1 MSTNTIKVTGSTG
14 EIYISPQTTQTYK
27 NVTLFGYGYLDWGRV
42 VNQSLV
48 TLMDKVDVLSTSGMS
63 QITFDLETYTET
75 QTIAR
80 TAEFNL
86 WKTEYKTILTDMVN
100 VFTTSVNENITS
112 FTDAQTTINT
122 AVTDELGRLDI
133 KISDEYNTFIS
144 TVDEKIT
151 DVVNTNLVS
160 IVSTIN
166 TAINATETALSQL
179 NSTKLSLDQKVLE
192 FNNLI
197 ANFKITFQD
206 AFDNFKTDTAN
217 TLEDNK
223 NIIIQYVNEKL
234 LGYASILTA
243 QSDRLDMLEIV
254 LEGVNLEALQNM
266 IVDKVNNITSVI
278 VNNYLS
284 DLVSRVEAMEDY
296 FIDMDGLITTKVGN
310 IVNPIV
316 NTINDTVTAL
326 NNKFVSYD
334 ATLTDFNLIISDLR
348 TWTRDFDSFIETYYA
363 DAQEFVEEIKY
374 MQDAYMISAGN
385 STSLVSIMKKIA
397 EATIKQTDYNSK
409 NLINLIEQTQN
420 SFISALRN
428 SNFDENSL
436 IKTET
441 YKSNIQTNGLTNYK
455 FDNIF
460 KSSEF
465 ELLEF
470 GYSESNDTSKIK
482 FIFLSVK
489 LPDSALP
496 NDFDMTKLKVSLGG
510 LTIPDTSGKS
520 SFEAPIFRLPRQY
533 LIIDDIGEYIPDYE
547 TIIGDQNIGT
557 ITDSL
562 YYANIQSTDI
572 IIITIP
578 ETMPFTSDMLIT
590 LTNNTNVISFKI
602 DDLEN
607 KSSSNFVSKVVKN
620 ISSYSTAAQAL
631 INSTVLPYVTYSKT
645 QTDINI
651 PVKDLVKTV
660 SGKEFH
666 IKVNLPTNGTLTNI
680 IYNDGTSDI
689 TKTITNRDTFNPNL
703 TTYVSNG
710 WNSTLNFY
718 KDILTTGVLKF
729 TVSSTATKVT
739 GTINYKIGTTAYS
752 EDFSSEVS
760 NVTSK
765 QIEVNIASGGY
776 TEIDT
781 QPIFGTID
789 ARIITADVK
798 ILDEISTSDTYQM
811 WVDAKNLST
820 NVIRSTRYLRVYN
833 EYSTS
838 LKFHINLISR

>member
-14 EIYISPQTTQTYK
+14 EVYISPQTTQTYK

-75 QTIAR
+75 QTVAR

-166 TAINATETALSQL
+166 TAINATEMALSQL

-206 AFDNFKTDTAN
+206 AFDDFKTDTAN

-266 IVDKVNNITSVI
+266 IVDKVNNITSII

-296 FIDMDGLITTKVGN
+296 FADMDGLITTKVGN

-316 NTINDTVTAL
+316 NTINDTVDVL
-326 NNKFVSYD
+326 YNKFVSYD
-334 ATLTDFNLIISDLR
+334 ATLTNFNLVITDFRI
-348 TWTRDFDSFIETYYA
+348 WTRDFDAIIETYFA
-363 DAQEFVEEIKY
+363 DKQEFVEEIKY
-374 MQDAYMISAGN
+374 MHQAYMVTAGN
-385 STSLVSIMKKIA
+385 NTSLVSIMKKIA

-470 GYSESNDTSKIK
+470 GYTESNDTSKIK

-496 NDFDMTKLKVSLGG
+496 NDFDMTNLKVSLG
-510 LTIPDTSGKS
+510 S
-520 SFEAPIFRLPRQY
+520 SVFQAPIFRLPRVY
-533 LIIDDIGEYIPDYE
+533 LIIDDINTHIPNYNN
-547 TIIGDQNIGT
+547 IIESQTIGT

-562 YYANIQSTDI
+562 YYADIQSTDI
-572 IIITIP
+572 IMITIP
-578 ETMPFTSDMLIT
+578 DSINFTSDMLIT

-607 KSSSNFVSKVVKN
+607 RSSSNFVSKVVKN

-651 PVKDLVKTV
+651 PVKDLVKTI

-765 QIEVNIASGGY
+765 QIEVTIASGGY

-798 ILDEISTSDTYQM
+798 ILDEIPTSDTYQM
-811 WVDAKNLST
+811 WIDAKNLST